1 MSLVL
6 YRKYRP
12 STFGEV
18 IGQKNTIKI
27 LTSAISGDRISH
39 AYLFTGPRGTGKT
52 TIARILAKTI
62 NCLDVKNGEP
72 CNKCTNCVTINE
84 GKTFD
89 IVEIDAASNTGVDNI
104 RELKATIGF
113 SPSHLK
119 YKVFIIDE
127 VHMLSKGAFNALLK
141 TLEEP
146 PAHAIFIMATTEI
159 HKIPATIISRSQ
171 RFDFQKLKLDEM
183 IKRLSEIANKEK
195 IKVAKEVLETIALAS
210 DGGMRDAESLL
221 GQIISIADGEKEIGL
236 AEIKSILGLT
246 DADSVIKYIEYLSGT
261 KTKEAIIFLGE
272 LNFSGQDLEQFTGSV
287 IDIFRK
293 MLLVKV
299 SSELKKHLEENSTE
313 EQIKKI
319 SDLAGIFS
327 EQELLWFIKKFIG
340 VKNEIKSSTIA
351 QLPLELVTIEYDILK
366 NKGKSATISDIQ
378 AMPFGG
384 SVIKEKKSASGGSAL
399 GGEKSVY
406 KTLVKVKSSDEKK
419 TDLQAVEKKTA
430 PTAEVVNI
438 EAEKSAF
445 SGSALGGKEEDSR
458 EVEVK
463 GINLELEEIKSGW
476 NGVIRIS
483 KKYNHSISAFLKL
496 SVPVELKGDLLIIAT
511 PYKFHAEKLGEA
523 ANREIITKVIAE
535 VFTKATGIKVK
546 VIQDEKVVT
555 KPVANKD
562 MVADKKSGSA
572 LGGQADVPDSANFS
586 AAMDVFGGEIS

>member
-12 STFGEV
+12 STFEEV

-27 LTSAISGDRISH
+27 LTSAIAGDRISH

-72 CNKCTNCVTINE
+72 CNKCANCVTINE

-183 IKRLSEIANKEK
+183 IKRLSEIADKEK

-236 AEIKSILGLT
+236 DQIKSILGLT
-246 DADSVIKYIEYLSGT
+246 NADSVLKYIEYLSGT

-272 LNFSGQDLEQFTGSV
+272 LNFSGQDLEQFAGSV
-287 IDIFRK
+287 IDALRK
-293 MLLVKV
+293 MLLIKV
-299 SSELKKHLEENSTE
+299 SAELKKHLEENSTE

-319 SDLAGIFS
+319 SDLANIFS

-351 QLPLELVTIEYDILK
+351 QLPLELVTIEYDIVK
-366 NKGKSATISDIQ
+366 NKGKGAMVANTQ
-378 AMPFGG
+378 AAPAEVK
-384 SVIKEKKSASGGSAL
+384 SEKEKV
-399 GGEKSVY
+399 VY
-406 KTLVKVKSSDEKK
+406 KTLAKAKSSDEKK
-419 TDLQAVEKKTA
+419 TAVTEETKEQEFEINKEEKD
-430 PTAEVVNI
+430 NQI
-438 EAEKSAF
+438 EKSE
-445 SGSALGGKEEDSR
+445 KREEYSR

-463 GINLELEEIKSGW
+463 GVNLELEEIKSGW
-476 NGVIRIS
+476 ASVLRVS

-496 SVPVELKGDLLIIAT
+496 SAPVELKGDMLIIAT

-523 ANREIITKVIAE
+523 INRDLIAKVVAE
-535 VFTKATGIKVK
+535 VFDKAKGIKIK
-546 VIQDEKVVT
+546 VIQDEKVIT
-555 KPVANKD
+555 KPIAEAASVPEE
-562 MVADKKSGSA
+562 KKAEIPDGVNFAAA
-572 LGGQADVPDSANFS
+572 L
-586 AAMDVFGGEIS
+586 DVFGGEVE